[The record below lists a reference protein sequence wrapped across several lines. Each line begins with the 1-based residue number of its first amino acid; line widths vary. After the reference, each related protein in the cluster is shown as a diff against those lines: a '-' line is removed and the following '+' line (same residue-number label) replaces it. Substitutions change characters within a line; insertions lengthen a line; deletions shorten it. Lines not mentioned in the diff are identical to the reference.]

1 MIDLEPGKIL
11 ELSEEEL
18 SKYSIEDLEHFYD
31 ICQYNEEFYHTQQ
44 LVEKIMINSL
54 YGAVGKEFFPL
65 FNLEMARA
73 ITGNGRFLVKNT
85 ANMIEERLQEL
96 NPHSGKYILYGDTD
110 SAYYTIAPIMDKVIH
125 SKPNLTMNEYV
136 DIADKFEMNV
146 VAPVINKS
154 VEVACSKLNAL
165 KPDVI
170 GAKREIIAD
179 SVIFVA
185 KKKYIARIRDSEG
198 TRYPEAKPHM
208 KFMGVEL
215 ARSQTSPF
223 TKRKLLESLDILLD
237 EDEDALREWMEL
249 QRKEYYN
256 SDINDIAT
264 YGTVSDINHNLSD
277 KGIPFMC
284 KGAIYFNNYI
294 NEHKLHAKYNLLSS
308 GDKCRSIMLKQPNT
322 LGPTDRLVF
331 SDPEFVEYFKDYI
344 DYEESFQKFFVQP
357 LQNMAKAMGYEM
369 AKKVATY
376 DEW

>member
-1 MIDLEPGKIL
+1 MDLKPNEIL

-18 SKYSIEDLEHFYD
+18 NKLSTEELEKYFDM
-31 ICQYNEEFYHTQQ
+31 CQYNEEFYHTQQ

-110 SAYYTIAPIMDKVIH
+110 SAYYTIAPMMDKVIH
-125 SKPNLTMNEYV
+125 FKPNLTMNEYV
-136 DIADKFEMNV
+136 DIADKFEMDV

-154 VEVACSKLNAL
+154 VDVACSKLNAL

>member
-1 MIDLEPGKIL
+1 MEAFEIT
-11 ELSEEEL
+11 EESNFE
-18 SKYSIEDLEHFYD
+18 IEDLGIQELDVYD
-31 ICQYNEEFYHTQQ
+31 IEVEDNHNFFGNDI
-44 LVEKIMINSL
+44 LVHNS
-54 YGAVGKEFFPL
+54 G
-65 FNLEMARA
+65 
-73 ITGNGRFLVKNT
+73 
-85 ANMIEERLQEL
+85 
-96 NPHSGKYILYGDTD
+96 
-110 SAYYTIAPIMDKVIH
+110 YYTIAPIMDKVIH

-136 DIADKFEMNV
+136 DIADKFEMDV

-179 SVIFVA
+179 SVIFIA

-237 EDEDALREWMEL
+237 KDEDALREWMEL

-284 KGAIYFNNYI
+284 KGAIYFNNYV
-294 NEHKLHAKYNLLSS
+294 NEHKLHAKYNLFSS

>member
-1 MIDLEPGKIL
+1 MDLKPNEIL

-18 SKYSIEDLEHFYD
+18 NKLSTEELEKYFD

-136 DIADKFEMNV
+136 DIADKFEMDV
-146 VAPVINKS
+146 AAPVINKS

-284 KGAIYFNNYI
+284 KGAIYFNNYT
-294 NEHKLHAKYNLLSS
+294 NEHKLHAKYKLLSS
-308 GDKCRSIMLKQPNT
+308 GDKCRSIMLKQPNA

>member
-1 MIDLEPGKIL
+1 MDLKPNEIL

-18 SKYSIEDLEHFYD
+18 NKLSTEELEKYFDM
-31 ICQYNEEFYHTQQ
+31 CQYNEEFYHTQQ

-110 SAYYTIAPIMDKVIH
+110 SAYYTIAPMMDKVIH
-125 SKPNLTMNEYV
+125 FKPNLTMNEYV
-136 DIADKFEMNV
+136 DIADKFEMDV

-237 EDEDALREWMEL
+237 SDEDALRRWMEL

-264 YGTVSDINHNLSD
+264 YGTVSDINYNLSD

-294 NEHKLHAKYNLLSS
+294 NGHKLHAKYNLLSS
-308 GDKCRSIMLKQPNT
+308 GDKCRSIMLKQPNA

>member
-1 MIDLEPGKIL
+1 MIDLEPEKIL

-18 SKYSIEDLEHFYD
+18 NKLSTEELEKYFDM
-31 ICQYNEEFYHTQQ
+31 CQYNEEFYHTQQ

-73 ITGNGRFLVKNT
+73 ITGNGRYLVKNT
-85 ANMIEERLQEL
+85 ANMVEEKLQEL
-96 NPHSGKYILYGDTD
+96 LPTNSKYIVYGDTD

-125 SKPNLTMNEYV
+125 FKPSLTMNEYV
-136 DIADKFEMNV
+136 DIADKFEMDV

-223 TKRKLLESLDILLD
+223 TKRKLLGSLDILLD
-237 EDEDALREWMEL
+237 EDEDALRRWMEL

-256 SDINDIAT
+256 SDISDIAT
-264 YGTVSDINHNLSD
+264 YGTISDINHNLSD

-308 GDKCRSIMLKQPNT
+308 GDKCRSIMLKQPNS

>member
-11 ELSEEEL
+11 ELSEGEL

-31 ICQYNEEFYHTQQ
+31 ICQYNEEFFHTQQ

-110 SAYYTIAPIMDKVIH
+110 SGYYTIAPIMDKVIH

-136 DIADKFEMNV
+136 DIADKFEMDV

-237 EDEDALREWMEL
+237 SDEDALREWMEL

-264 YGTVSDINHNLSD
+264 YGTVSDINYNLSD

-308 GDKCRSIMLKQPNT
+308 GDKCRSIMLKQPNA

-344 DYEESFQKFFVQP
+344 DYSS
-357 LQNMAKAMGYEM
+357 YH
-369 AKKVATY
+369 
-376 DEW
+376 

>member
-1 MIDLEPGKIL
+1 MDLNPNEIL

-18 SKYSIEDLEHFYD
+18 NKLSTEELEKYFDM
-31 ICQYNEEFYHTQQ
+31 CQYNEEFYHTQQ

-73 ITGNGRFLVKNT
+73 ITGNGRYLVKNT

-110 SAYYTIAPIMDKVIH
+110 SAYYTIAPMMDKVIH
-125 SKPNLTMNEYV
+125 FKPNLTMNEYV
-136 DIADKFEMNV
+136 DIADKFEMDV

-237 EDEDALREWMEL
+237 SDEDALRRWMEL

-264 YGTVSDINHNLSD
+264 YGTVSDINYNLSD

-294 NEHKLHAKYNLLSS
+294 NGHKLHAKYNLLSS